1 MLYRFFRSVIFL
13 LPPEFSHHF
22 ILKILKFVN
31 FISLLK
37 AKDIKNE
44 KPVSIKGLNF
54 KNKVGLAAGFDKN
67 AEHIEIFEN
76 LGFGFLEI
84 GTVTPKPQPGNKK
97 PRIYR
102 DPKNEALI
110 NSFGFNN
117 VGIYKFIDNIKKS
130 NVNLIIGINIGKN
143 AMTAYEDSIND
154 YIACMREAYIYAD
167 YLTVNI
173 SSPNTKNLRD
183 LHNLSDLRIF
193 IKSLMIEK
201 NKLKKKLNKSVPIF
215 LKLSP
220 DIEESKIKPI
230 IDLLIANSIDGVI
243 ISNTTIDKSKI
254 SKHYQHLPGGVS
266 GAPLKIKSE
275 QILSKVKKISKNK
288 LLIIS
293 VGGIMTADDAL
304 KRIRLGADLVQI
316 YTGLIYQGPSLVNEI
331 RQKLS

>member
-1 MLYRFFRSVIFL
+1 MLYRLFRSVIFL

-37 AKDIKNE
+37 VKDIKNE
-44 KPVSIKGLNF
+44 KPIFIKGLNF
-54 KNKVGLAAGFDKN
+54 KNRVGLAAGFDKN
-67 AEHIEIFEN
+67 AEHMQIFEN
-76 LGFGFLEI
+76 LGFGFLEL

-97 PRIYR
+97 PRIFR
-102 DPKNEALI
+102 DPKNDALI

-117 VGIYKFIDNIKKS
+117 VGIHKFIDNIKKS
-130 NVNLIIGINIGKN
+130 KVNLVIGINIGKN
-143 AMTAYEDSIND
+143 ALTQYEDSIND

-183 LHNLSDLRIF
+183 LHNLSDLSVF
-193 IKSLMIEK
+193 VKSLMIEK
-201 NKLKKKLNKSVPIF
+201 NKLQKKLNKSVPIF
-215 LKLSP
+215 FKLSP
-220 DIEESKIKPI
+220 DIEGSKIKPI

-243 ISNTTIDKSKI
+243 VTNTTIDKSKI
-254 SKHYQHLPGGVS
+254 SKPYQHLPGGVS

-275 QILSKVKKISKNK
+275 QMLSTVKKISKNK

-293 VGGIMTADDAL
+293 AGGIMTADDAL
-304 KRIRLGADLVQI
+304 KRVEMGADLVQI

>member
-37 AKDIKNE
+37 VKDIKNE
-44 KPVSIKGLNF
+44 KPIFIKGLNF
-54 KNKVGLAAGFDKN
+54 KNRVGLAAGFDKN
-67 AEHIEIFEN
+67 AEHMQIFEN

-97 PRIYR
+97 PRIFR
-102 DPKNEALI
+102 DPKSKALI

-117 VGIYKFIDNIKKS
+117 VGIYKFLDNIKKS
-130 NVNLIIGINIGKN
+130 KINLVIGINIGKN
-143 AMTAYEDSIND
+143 ALTPYEDSIND
-154 YIACMREAYIYAD
+154 YIACMREAYMYAD

-201 NKLKKKLNKSVPIF
+201 NKLQKKLNKSVPIF

-230 IDLLIANSIDGVI
+230 IDLLIANNIDGVI
-243 ISNTTIDKSKI
+243 VTNTTIDKSKI
-254 SKHYQHLPGGVS
+254 SKPYQHLPGGVS

-275 QILSKVKKISKNK
+275 QMLSTVKKISKNK

-304 KRIRLGADLVQI
+304 KRIRMGADLVQI

>member
-22 ILKILKFVN
+22 ILKIMKFLN
-31 FISLLK
+31 FFSLLK
-37 AKDIKNE
+37 VKDIKNE
-44 KPVSIKGLNF
+44 KPISINGLNF
-54 KNKVGLAAGFDKN
+54 KNRIGLAAGFDKN
-67 AEHIEIFEN
+67 AEYIQIFEK
-76 LGFGFLEI
+76 LGFGFLEL

-97 PRIYR
+97 PRVFR

-130 NVNLIIGINIGKN
+130 NVNLVIGINIGKN
-143 AMTAYEDSIND
+143 ALTAYEDSISD
-154 YIACMREAYIYAD
+154 YIKCMREAYMYAD

-183 LHNLSDLRIF
+183 LHNFSDLSVF
-193 IKSLMIEK
+193 VKSLMIEK
-201 NKLKKKLNKSVPIF
+201 NKLQKKLNKSVPIF

-220 DIEESKIKPI
+220 DVEESKIKPI
-230 IDLLIANSIDGVI
+230 IKLLIDNNIDGVI
-243 ISNTTIDKSKI
+243 ITNTTIDKAKI
-254 SKHYQHLPGGVS
+254 SKPYQHLSGGVS
-266 GAPLKIKSE
+266 GSPLKIKSE
-275 QILSKVKKISKNK
+275 QMLSKVKKISQNK

-304 KRIRLGADLVQI
+304 KRIKMGADLVQV